1 MNMPVVGTFE
11 WRGGSF
17 ASMDFWV
24 DAEDQLRSQFTR
36 ADGTVAV
43 VDPDEWD
50 DCGDAAS
57 FGSYNSILTSP
68 LIPLMGNPINISFD
82 SHYRQEAPQQVYLT
96 VTNVLGETIETLL
109 HYSNSTGSD
118 NAGGDVLNQRLSF
131 IVETDES
138 EIYFNWEMADA
149 GNNWYWAID
158 NVKIQSQT
166 PPIGDLNY
174 DGNLNI
180 FDLLT
185 LAEIIV
191 GVISP
196 DTVLN
201 HVSDINQDGEKFSRE
216 IKEVDKNFL
225 EGDVLVKVD
234 YSDLNFKDALILNN
248 GGKLVKEFPRIP
260 GIDFSGKVVE
270 SNADNFKEGD
280 EVVITGCRVG
290 EISHGGYSQFA
301 KVKKDFLVKLP
312 KGISTKEAMILGT
325 AGFTSLMCA
334 FAIKAREEIL
344 LGEKVKD
351 VLVTGATGGV
361 GSIAIMVLSK
371 LGYNVTAVT
380 GKMDKSDSLKKLGA
394 SSIIDRKEFE
404 GEPKLLGKGV
414 WDGVV
419 DTVGGNIL
427 AHAISQTKH
436 SGIVAACGN
445 AGGIKLSTSV
455 MPFILRGV
463 KLWGIDSVAVS
474 LKRREFV
481 WSQVPNLIDF
491 NLLNETIKV
500 VSMKELLDIFP
511 QMLKGQTSGRI
522 VVDVN
527 K

>member
-1 MNMPVVGTFE
+1 M
-11 WRGGSF
+11 
-17 ASMDFWV
+17 
-24 DAEDQLRSQFTR
+24 
-36 ADGTVAV
+36 
-43 VDPDEWD
+43 
-50 DCGDAAS
+50 
-57 FGSYNSILTSP
+57 
-68 LIPLMGNPINISFD
+68 
-82 SHYRQEAPQQVYLT
+82 
-96 VTNVLGETIETLL
+96 
-109 HYSNSTGSD
+109 SD
-118 NAGGDVLNQRLSF
+118 KF
-131 IVETDES
+131 K
-138 EIYFNWEMADA
+138 
-149 GNNWYWAID
+149 AI
-158 NVKIQSQT
+158 I
-166 PPIGDLNY
+166 
-174 DGNLNI
+174 
-180 FDLLT
+180 
-185 LAEIIV
+185 
-191 GVISP
+191 
-196 DTVLN
+196 
-201 HVSDINQDGEKFSRE
+201 INQDGEKFSRE

-427 AHAISQTKH
+427 AYAISQTKH

>member
-1 MNMPVVGTFE
+1 MSDTFK
-11 WRGGSF
+11 
-17 ASMDFWV
+17 A
-24 DAEDQLRSQFTR
+24 
-36 ADGTVAV
+36 
-43 VDPDEWD
+43 
-50 DCGDAAS
+50 
-57 FGSYNSILTSP
+57 I
-68 LIPLMGNPINISFD
+68 
-82 SHYRQEAPQQVYLT
+82 
-96 VTNVLGETIETLL
+96 
-109 HYSNSTGSD
+109 
-118 NAGGDVLNQRLSF
+118 VLNQNGENFST
-131 IVETDES
+131 E
-138 EIYFNWEMADA
+138 
-149 GNNWYWAID
+149 
-158 NVKIQSQT
+158 VK
-166 PPIGDLNY
+166 
-174 DGNLNI
+174 NLNL
-180 FDLLT
+180 D
-185 LAEIIV
+185 
-191 GVISP
+191 
-196 DTVLN
+196 
-201 HVSDINQDGEKFSRE
+201 
-216 IKEVDKNFL
+216 FL
-225 EGDVLVKVD
+225 SNDDVLVKID
-234 YSDLNFKDALILNN
+234 FSDLNFKDAMILKD